1 MGTITVDNQ
10 HDADYWKRAFA
21 ELTGV
26 PPGVEGRWNYTVT
39 ITADDRLLP
48 QEAIDAMKA
57 IYDRNKGR
65 GLPVEITNTTPSIA
79 EREAATRFAIHER
92 TRPRRQG
99 PKEEAEHGR

>member
-21 ELTGV
+21 ELIGV

-57 IYDRNKGR
+57 IYDRNKRR
-65 GLPVEITNTTPSIA
+65 GVAVKVAAPTPSIA
-79 EREAATRFAIHER
+79 EREGATRFAIHER